1 MRRRLYILL
10 TILLVGVTTFAQTL
24 KVKGVVVDE
33 NNEAVIGASILVK
46 GSNTGTK
53 TDINGQFE
61 LSGIK
66 SGAKLDVSYI
76 GMKSQTVT
84 AKTEMKIV
92 LENDDQVLDEVMV
105 VAFGEQKKSSFTGS
119 AGVVDSKKLEQRQV
133 TNVMEHQPFRRGV
146 GDSAQGCCLQRALRC
161 ERCQRRHHRN
171 YEKRRQKPH
180 FYIS

>member
-1 MRRRLYILL
+1 MRRRLQILL
-10 TILLVGVTTFAQTL
+10 AMTMVGVTAFAQTL
-24 KVKGVVVDE
+24 KVRGIVVDE
-33 NNEAVIGASILVK
+33 NNEAVIGASILIK

-61 LSGIK
+61 LPGVK

-119 AGVVDSKKLEQRQV
+119 AGVVDIKKLEQRQV

>member
-1 MRRRLYILL
+1 MRRRLYIFL
-10 TILLVGVTTFAQTL
+10 TMILVGVTTFAQTL
-24 KVKGVVVDE
+24 KVKGIVVDE
-33 NNEAVIGASILVK
+33 NNEAVIGDSILVK

-66 SGAKLDVSYI
+66 SGAKLGVSYI

-119 AGVVDSKKLEQRQV
+119 AGIVDSKKLEQRQV
-133 TNVMEHQPFRRGV
+133 TNVRKHFRV
-146 GDSAQGCCLQRALRC
+146 T
-161 ERCQRRHHRN
+161 
-171 YEKRRQKPH
+171 
-180 FYIS
+180 